1 MVEEDR
7 PDARA
12 AWCCKLR
19 CWRELLCE
27 DVINPGGWVSMGIM
41 MPTPVAAAAAAEA
54 EAEAAAE
61 CDERIMANL
70 ALRSKL
76 VLRINGTGSPSSM
89 PIKALDTAA
98 EAEVGK
104 VSEASSEANKLDAR
118 DGVEMAVGFAI
129 PVAYKLEEK
138 VGGWVKANA

>member
-1 MVEEDR
+1 
-7 PDARA
+7 
-12 AWCCKLR
+12 
-19 CWRELLCE
+19 
-27 DVINPGGWVSMGIM
+27 MGIM
-41 MPTPVAAAAAAEA
+41 VPTPVAAAAA
-54 EAEAAAE
+54 EAAAA

-76 VLRINGTGSPSSM
+76 VLRINGAGTGSSSSM

-98 EAEVGK
+98 EAEVGE

-138 VGGWVKANA
+138 VGGWVKADAACWALASA